1 MIERVRGILT
11 GIEGQEAMLEPPGLP
26 VMLAVLVPAY
36 LSERLAAKVGDSVVF
51 YTLASLES
59 HGQGTSFVPRLIGF
73 LSPSDR
79 AFFEL
84 FTTVKGIG
92 TRRALRALAAEPS
105 AIARAIVARDTAA
118 LFELP
123 EVGKRLAETIV
134 AELDGKV
141 DRFLSVE
148 GLDGTLR
155 VAERGSAGTLVG
167 VAAEAAAALVAL
179 GEPVA
184 EAERMV
190 RGALALEPKPS
201 GAAALIEAAYRAGR

>member
-1 MIERVRGILT
+1 MIERVRGVLT

-26 VMLAVLVPAY
+26 VTLAVLVPAY
-36 LSERLAAKVGDSVVF
+36 LAERLAGKVGESVVF
-51 YTLASLES
+51 HTLASLES

-73 LSPSDR
+73 LTPLDR

-105 AIARAIVARDTAA
+105 AIARAIVARDTGA
-118 LFELP
+118 LYELP

-141 DRFLSVE
+141 GRFLSTDE
-148 GLDGTLR
+148 LDG
-155 VAERGSAGTLVG
+155 AERGSALGPAGTLSG

-179 GEPVA
+179 GEPAA